1 MDYEKIGLVAK
12 KDECKRLMNKIVKPK
27 SATKTTEEVP
37 AAEQSGLKFD
47 DLTGDCIER
56 IACFLDFR
64 YSWDHDHV
72 AKSYFEP
79 NTSNFQF
86 RR

>member
-1 MDYEKIGLVAK
+1 MAKIYSKVYLLSEGAGVTMDYEKIGLVAK

-27 SATKTTEEVP
+27 SATKPTEEAP

-64 YSWDHDHV
+64 LQLGS
-72 AKSYFEP
+72 
-79 NTSNFQF
+79 
-86 RR
+86 

>member
-27 SATKTTEEVP
+27 SATKPTEEAP
-37 AAEQSGLKFD
+37 AAAQSGLKFD

-64 YSWDHDHV
+64 LLLGSG
-72 AKSYFEP
+72 SCL
-79 NTSNFQF
+79 
-86 RR
+86 

>member
-1 MDYEKIGLVAK
+1 MAKIHSKVYLLSEGAGVTMDYEKIGLVAK

-27 SATKTTEEVP
+27 SATKTTEEAP
-37 AAEQSGLKFD
+37 AAAQSGLKFD

-64 YSWDHDHV
+64 LQLGS
-72 AKSYFEP
+72 
-79 NTSNFQF
+79 
-86 RR
+86 